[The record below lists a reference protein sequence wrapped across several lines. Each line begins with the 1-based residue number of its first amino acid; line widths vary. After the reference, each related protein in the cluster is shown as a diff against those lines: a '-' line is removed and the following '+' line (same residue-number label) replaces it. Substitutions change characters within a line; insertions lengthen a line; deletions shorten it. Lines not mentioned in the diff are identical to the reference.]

1 MILLTA
7 NDIDQVYSMRD
18 AIEANKTAFSLM
30 TEGKVVTPLRS
41 NIAVPAYDAFFQLM
55 PSYCEEIN
63 MSAVKLVN
71 TFPQNLKAGLPSI
84 PAQVMLMD
92 GKNGQFLA
100 LMDGTYVTRVRTGA
114 ASGAAFDLLAKKDV
128 SKGALIGTG
137 GQGEKQL
144 EAMITARRLDCV
156 YIYSNDAEGKEIF
169 VEEMKKKLARYDVEF
184 ISADSSDE
192 AIEDADLI
200 TTVTTAR
207 QPVFNADKVKDGAT
221 ISCIGSFRYEMQEID
236 PRIFSRT
243 SKIFFDSQEAVLSE
257 SGDFIK
263 PLEQG
268 IITKEDLGGDI
279 GRVING
285 TAAGRERDDEIIIFK
300 SVGVGAMD
308 LMAAKSIYDG
318 ALEKNI
324 GTIWG

>member
-1 MILLTA
+1 MILLTP
-7 NDIDQVYSMRD
+7 NEIDQVYSMRD
-18 AIEANKTAFSLM
+18 AIEANKTAFRLIA
-30 TEGKVVTPLRS
+30 EGKVETPLRS
-41 NIAVPAYDAFFQLM
+41 NIAVPEYDAFFQVM
-55 PSYCEEIN
+55 PSYCKEMN

-71 TFPQNLKAGLPSI
+71 TFPQNPKAGLPSI

-100 LMDGTYVTRVRTGA
+100 LMDGTHVTRVRTGA
-114 ASGAAFDLLAKKDV
+114 ASGAAFDLLAKKKV

-144 EAMITARRLDCV
+144 EAMMTARKLDCV
-156 YIYSNDAEGKEIF
+156 YIYSNDEEGKETF
-169 VEEMKKKLARYDVEF
+169 VKEMKEKLAHYGVELV
-184 ISADSSDE
+184 SADSSDE

-207 QPVFNADKVKDGAT
+207 QPVFDADKVKDGAT
-221 ISCIGSFRYEMQEID
+221 ISCIGSFRYEMHEID

-243 SKIFFDSQEAVLSE
+243 SKIFFDSEEAVLSE

-268 IITKEDLGGDI
+268 IITEEDLDGDI

-285 TAAGRERDDEIIIFK
+285 TAAGRENDDEIIIFK
-300 SVGVGAMD
+300 SVGLGAMD

-318 ALEKNI
+318 ALEKKI